1 VPDEKRL
8 VLMKL
13 AHQIPLTR
21 DVSNDFAAKAPAV
34 VKEHH
39 IIMMQVLFSV
49 FHWQHLLA
57 CQLLFLVLGP
67 MLSELQEAI
76 SSSIRD
82 A

>member
-1 VPDEKRL
+1 VPDEKGL

-39 IIMMQVLFSV
+39 MIQVLFSV

-76 SSSIRD
+76 SSSIGD